1 MCVDAWDRGTAVEC
15 HPPVRRF
22 FIFGL
27 LVAVLAILVG
37 VGFLAWIGSEGGG
50 LTPVPPASSGAGD
63 IQDIYVF
70 VGAFAS
76 AIFLIVTIPLALF
89 VIRFRRA
96 GRDRTF
102 EGPQIRGHARLELAW
117 TAIPILILVAI
128 GAFTF
133 VKLDGVRAAGEAPDL
148 VVSVEGRQFSWRFVY
163 ANGAVAFDTLRL
175 PVDRTVRL
183 EVSAPDSDVIHS
195 FWVPAL
201 GGKVDAIPGVDNE
214 MNLRPTR
221 TGTFQGKCA
230 ELCGIQHGA
239 MLFTT
244 EVLPQAEFDRWLRR
258 SVGREDLGQ
267 EIFDRVCSKCH
278 FAAPEFAP
286 NIAGSPL
293 LADADALRGI
303 VRNGRGRMPPVGE
316 TWTQR
321 EVDAL
326 VEFAGGMSGG

>member
-1 MCVDAWDRGTAVEC
+1 M
-15 HPPVRRF
+15 
-22 FIFGL
+22 
-27 LVAVLAILVG
+27 AVLVILVG

-63 IQDIYVF
+63 IQDVYVF
-70 VGAFAS
+70 IGAFAS

-102 EGPQIRGHARLELAW
+102 EGPQIRGNARLELAW

-133 VKLDGVRAAGEAPDL
+133 VKLDGVRAAGARPDI
-148 VVSVEGRQFSWRFVY
+148 VIEVEGRQFSWRFTY
-163 ANGAVAFDTLRL
+163 PNGAVAFDTLRL

-183 EVSAPDSDVIHS
+183 ELSAPGSDVIHS

-201 GGKVDAIPGVDNE
+201 GGKMDAIPGVDTD
-214 MNLRPTR
+214 MTFRPTR
-221 TGTFQGKCA
+221 IGTFDGKCA

-239 MLFTT
+239 MLFTA
-244 EVLPQAEFDRWLRR
+244 EVMPQAEFDGWLAEA
-258 SVGREDLGQ
+258 VDREDLGQ
-267 EIFDRVCSKCH
+267 EIWDRVCSKCH

-286 NIAGSPL
+286 NIVGNPL
-293 LADADALRGI
+293 LADPDALTELI
-303 VRNGRGRMPPVGE
+303 RNGTGRMPPVGE
-316 TWTQR
+316 TWTDA
-321 EVDAL
+321 EVQAIVD
-326 VEFAGGMSGG
+326 FAGALGGG

>member
-1 MCVDAWDRGTAVEC
+1 M
-15 HPPVRRF
+15 
-22 FIFGL
+22 
-27 LVAVLAILVG
+27 AVLVILVG

-63 IQDIYVF
+63 IQDVYVF

-102 EGPQIRGHARLELAW
+102 EGPQIRGNARLELAW

-133 VKLDGVRAAGEAPDL
+133 VKLDGVRAAGARPDI
-148 VVSVEGRQFSWRFVY
+148 VIEVEGRQFSWRFTY
-163 ANGAVAFDTLRL
+163 PNGAVAFDTLRL

-183 EVSAPDSDVIHS
+183 ELSAPGSDVIHS

-201 GGKVDAIPGVDNE
+201 GGKMDAIPGVDTD
-214 MNLRPTR
+214 MTFRPTR
-221 TGTFQGKCA
+221 IGTFDGKCA

-239 MLFTT
+239 MLFTA
-244 EVLPQAEFDRWLRR
+244 EVMPQAEFDGWLAEAVDRK
-258 SVGREDLGQ
+258 DLGE
-267 EIFDRVCSKCH
+267 EIWGRVCSKCH

-286 NIAGSPL
+286 NIAGNPL
-293 LADADALRGI
+293 LADPDALTELI
-303 VRNGRGRMPPVGE
+303 RNGTGRMPPVGE
-316 TWTQR
+316 TWTDA
-321 EVDAL
+321 EVQAIVD
-326 VEFAGGMSGG
+326 FAGALGGG

>member
-1 MCVDAWDRGTAVEC
+1 M
-15 HPPVRRF
+15 
-22 FIFGL
+22 
-27 LVAVLAILVG
+27 AVLVILVG

-63 IQDIYVF
+63 IQDVYVF

-102 EGPQIRGHARLELAW
+102 EGPQIRGNARLELAW

-133 VKLDGVRAAGEAPDL
+133 VKLDGVRAAGARPDI
-148 VVSVEGRQFSWRFVY
+148 VIEVEGRQFSWRFTY
-163 ANGAVAFDTLRL
+163 PNGAVAFDTLRL

-183 EVSAPDSDVIHS
+183 ELSAPGSDVIHS

-201 GGKVDAIPGVDNE
+201 GGKMDAIPGVDTD
-214 MNLRPTR
+214 MTFRPTR
-221 TGTFQGKCA
+221 IGTFDGKCA

-239 MLFTT
+239 MLFTA
-244 EVLPQAEFDRWLRR
+244 EVMPQAEFDGWLAEA
-258 SVGREDLGQ
+258 VDREDLGQ
-267 EIFDRVCSKCH
+267 EIWDRVCSKCH

-286 NIAGSPL
+286 NIVGNPL
-293 LADADALRGI
+293 LADPDALTELI
-303 VRNGRGRMPPVGE
+303 RNGTGRMPPVGE
-316 TWTQR
+316 TWTDA
-321 EVDAL
+321 EVQAIVD
-326 VEFAGGMSGG
+326 FAGALGGG

>member
-1 MCVDAWDRGTAVEC
+1 
-15 HPPVRRF
+15 VRRF

-27 LVAVLAILVG
+27 LVAVLVILVG

-63 IQDIYVF
+63 IQDVYVF
-70 VGAFAS
+70 IGAFAS

-102 EGPQIRGHARLELAW
+102 EGPQIRGNVRLELAW
-117 TAIPILILVAI
+117 TAISILILVAI

-133 VKLDGVRAAGEAPDL
+133 VKLPGVRAAGATPDL
-148 VVSVEGRQFSWRFVY
+148 VVEVEGRQFSWRFVY
-163 ANGAVAFDTLRL
+163 PNGAVAFDTLRL
-175 PVDRTVRL
+175 PVNQNVQL
-183 EVSAPDSDVIHS
+183 ELSAPDDDVIHS

-201 GGKVDAIPGVDNE
+201 GGKMDAIPGVRNE
-214 MNLRPTR
+214 LRLRPTR
-221 TGTFQGKCA
+221 TGSFQGKCA

-239 MLFTT
+239 MLFTA
-244 EVLPQAEFDRWLRR
+244 EVLPQAEFDRWLRQAAE
-258 SVGREDLGQ
+258 REDLGQ

-286 NIAGSPL
+286 NIAGSPI
-293 LADADALRGI
+293 LADAEALEELLL
-303 VRNGRGRMPPVGE
+303 NGRGRMPAVGE
-316 TWTQR
+316 TWSRR